1 MRYVIL
7 FLISMLMHTL
17 YAQDMEALIKGE
29 RAAYEGIRNFKSK
42 RTGSEYDVTYQ
53 KMTLDI
59 VPSVRYIVGN
69 IYTELTVLEDN
80 ATQIA
85 YDLTSNMIVDSVWV
99 DGQRIT
105 GYSTTNNAVTI
116 TIPISQAGDRLT
128 TTVYYRG
135 DPSKSDQRA
144 FTFDNQP
151 AGPIAWTLS
160 QPYGA
165 YGWWPCK
172 QQLYDKIDSFDMEIT
187 IPEGNMAAGLGTLE
201 AVDTLAD
208 NSLVYHWKHRYPV
221 ATYLVAVAVTNYY
234 EESHYIQLSGGDS
247 VYMLDYIYP
256 TYKSQADTLRWE
268 IDGMMRGFDSLFGD
282 YPFKDEKYGHAMF
295 TRGGGMEHQTMS
307 FMASLNF
314 DLMAHELGHQWF
326 GDKITCGSWEDLWLN
341 EGWATYTNAI
351 ARELVKPKAFF
362 HEFLRESIT
371 RTIRNDGGSVYAY
384 DTSNVNVLFSG
395 DIRYRKGS
403 AVLHQLR
410 WEVGDSA
417 FFAGTRNYLADADL
431 CYGFAY
437 TQDFQDAIEASSG
450 LDLDPFFD
458 RYVYK
463 EGFPILTTRWNR
475 ISDSKIRLTINQSTS
490 HPSVSFFPLTI
501 QMRAVGAG
509 RDSLFTIDHSTIED
523 IIVVDLGFKVRD
535 LEFDPNYWLITKN
548 TLIEGSHIDLANVN
562 VYPNPSSNSISV
574 FVNGRK
580 LDKIELL
587 DMQGRVIRNVAV
599 EELKSDAT
607 SIKLDGLANGIY
619 FVRAIAGGE
628 AVVVKFAKVHN

>member
-1 MRYVIL
+1 
-7 FLISMLMHTL
+7 
-17 YAQDMEALIKGE
+17 
-29 RAAYEGIRNFKSK
+29 
-42 RTGSEYDVTYQ
+42 
-53 KMTLDI
+53 
-59 VPSVRYIVGN
+59 
-69 IYTELTVLEDN
+69 
-80 ATQIA
+80 
-85 YDLTSNMIVDSVWV
+85 
-99 DGQRIT
+99 
-105 GYSTTNNAVTI
+105 
-116 TIPISQAGDRLT
+116 
-128 TTVYYRG
+128 
-135 DPSKSDQRA
+135 
-144 FTFDNQP
+144 
-151 AGPIAWTLS
+151 
-160 QPYGA
+160 
-165 YGWWPCK
+165 
-172 QQLYDKIDSFDMEIT
+172 
-187 IPEGNMAAGLGTLE
+187 
-201 AVDTLAD
+201 
-208 NSLVYHWKHRYPV
+208 
-221 ATYLVAVAVTNYY
+221 
-234 EESHYIQLSGGDS
+234 
-247 VYMLDYIYP
+247 
-256 TYKSQADTLRWE
+256 
-268 IDGMMRGFDSLFGD
+268 LFGD

-326 GDKITCGSWEDLWLN
+326 GNKITCGSWEDLWLN

-384 DTSNVNVLFSG
+384 DTSNLNVLFSG

-417 FFAGTRNYLADADL
+417 FFAGTRNYMAYADL

-450 LDLDPFFD
+450 MDLDPFFD

-475 ISDSKIRLTINQSTS
+475 ISDRKIRLTINQSTS

-509 RDSLFTIDHSTIED
+509 RDSLFTIDHSTTED
-523 IIVVDLGFKVRD
+523 IIVVDLGFKVQD

-548 TLIEGSHIDLANVN
+548 TLIEGSHVDLSSVS

-574 FVNGRK
+574 FVKDRK
-580 LDKIELL
+580 LNKIELL
-587 DMQGRVIRNVAV
+587 DMQGRLIRSVAV
-599 EELKSDAT
+599 EELKNDVT

-619 FVRAIAGGE
+619 FVRAKAGGE
-628 AVVVKFAKVHN
+628 AVVVKFVKSVF